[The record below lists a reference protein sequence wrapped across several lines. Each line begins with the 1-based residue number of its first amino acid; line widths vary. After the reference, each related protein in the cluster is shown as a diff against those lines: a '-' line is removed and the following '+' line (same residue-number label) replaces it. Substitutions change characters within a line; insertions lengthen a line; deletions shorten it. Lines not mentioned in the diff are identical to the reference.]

1 MWLLMPIFWRDWTCP
16 CRWYMLFFT
25 SYRGMQPLE
34 PALNQASAVVLGHS
48 SEADIQQYVAGVI
61 FAKVLPQGKL
71 SMSIGSLYQA
81 GEGSV
86 ITPVDEARKYYSRG
100 FGDEVQ

>member
-1 MWLLMPIFWRDWTCP
+1 MPLV
-16 CRWYMLFFT
+16 YAFFT

-61 FAKVLPQGKL
+61 FAKVPAQGKL

-86 ITPVDEARKYYSRG
+86 ITPGMKPGSIIPEDLGMKSNELHRIDAIVRA
-100 FGDEVQ
+100 

>member
-1 MWLLMPIFWRDWTCP
+1 MVSVSGKDADVVAYAYFLAGLDLPVP
-16 CRWYMLFFT
+16 LVYAFFT

-61 FAKVLPQGKL
+61 FAKVPAHEYRKSL
-71 SMSIGSLYQA
+71 SG
-81 GEGSV
+81 
-86 ITPVDEARKYYSRG
+86 R
-100 FGDEVQ
+100 